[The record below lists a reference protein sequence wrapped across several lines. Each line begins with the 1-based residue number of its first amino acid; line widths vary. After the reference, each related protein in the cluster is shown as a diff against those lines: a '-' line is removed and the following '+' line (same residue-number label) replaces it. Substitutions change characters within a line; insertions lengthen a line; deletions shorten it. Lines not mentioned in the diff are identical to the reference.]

1 MIHGEAGVGKT
12 PLIRTALDEWGPNG
26 LNTEKEAS
34 KAMRD
39 NTHWVGTWTAAPAPA
54 EGAAFANH
62 TLRMIPRVSI
72 GGSRLRVRIS
82 NAYGTR
88 PLAIGAAC
96 VGLRSAGPALVPGS
110 NRRLTF
116 GGDAGATIAAG
127 ALIVSDPVELGFAPL
142 SDLAVSVHLPQDLPA
157 SFGITG
163 RYARQTNYI
172 SPPGDFAAEEVMPV
186 GRLTDDWYFVCGVDV
201 VAPPETGAI
210 AAVGDSL
217 TDANISTHDGHHSWP
232 SQLARRLV
240 ARASGRPMAVMNQGL
255 GGNRILHDIR
265 GESGLRRFD
274 RDVLAQPGVTHTVIM
289 LGTNDLRNRPGKPE
303 EEVTAPQMIAGLRQ
317 FAVRGQ
323 ARGIR
328 VIGGTLTAF
337 ENETFLPGAWNPEAR
352 GGPPGGQRL
361 AAQDRRVR
369 RHRRLRPSAARS
381 RPPDPDAAHVRLRR
395 PSSPERPG
403 LPRDGRRDRSV
414 AVRLTAV
421 RARGRGLSS
430 LYEMKRIRAIIPG
443 PLRIRGRR

>member
-1 MIHGEAGVGKT
+1 M
-12 PLIRTALDEWGPNG
+12 
-26 LNTEKEAS
+26 
-34 KAMRD
+34 
-39 NTHWVGTWTAAPAPA
+39 HWVGTWTAAPAPA
-54 EGAAFANH
+54 EGAVFANH

-72 GGSRLRVRIS
+72 GGSTLRVRIS
-82 NAYGTR
+82 NAYGIR

-96 VGLRSAGPALVPGS
+96 VGVRSAGPALVPGS

-116 GGDAGATIAAG
+116 GGETSGAVAAG
-127 ALIVSDPVELGFAPL
+127 ALIVSDPVELAFAPL

-201 VAPPETGAI
+201 VAPKETGAVV
-210 AAVGDSL
+210 AVGDSL

-240 ARASGRPMAVMNQGL
+240 ARQRGRPMAVMNQGL

-265 GESGLRRFD
+265 GDSGLRRFD

-289 LGTNDLRNRPGKPE
+289 LGTNDLRNRPGKAE
-303 EEVTAPQMIAGLRQ
+303 EEVTAAQMIAGLEQ

-323 ARGIR
+323 ARGIK
-328 VIGGTLTAF
+328 VIVATITPF
-337 ENETFLPGAWNPEAR
+337 ENETFLPGAWNPKRE
-352 GGPPGGQRL
+352 
-361 AAQDRRVR
+361 
-369 RHRRLRPSAARS
+369 
-381 RPPDPDAAHVRLRR
+381 
-395 PSSPERPG
+395 
-403 LPRDGRRDRSV
+403 
-414 AVRLTAV
+414 AVRQAV
-421 RARGRGLSS
+421 NEWLRKSGDFDAIADFDRALRDSDHPTRMLPVYDCGDHLHPSDAG
-430 LYEMKRIRAIIPG
+430 YRAMGDAID
-443 PLRIRGRR
+443 LALFE